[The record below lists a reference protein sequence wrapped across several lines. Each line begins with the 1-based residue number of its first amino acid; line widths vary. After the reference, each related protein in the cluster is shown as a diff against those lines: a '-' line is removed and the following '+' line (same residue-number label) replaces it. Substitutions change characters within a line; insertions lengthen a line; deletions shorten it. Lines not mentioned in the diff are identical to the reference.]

1 MRYVGVCPYGVASR
15 SWCATH
21 ESGGVRVTFTGMTL
35 RDFSESV
42 EEGEKWTKEKI
53 CHLQEIA
60 SPHLR
65 HMMAQ
70 ECFPGLSTDAFWA
83 TLPHIPLDGSF
94 THPNIE
100 LEQFTTKTFRPED
113 ADCWLPS
120 P

>member
-1 MRYVGVCPYGVASR
+1 
-15 SWCATH
+15 
-21 ESGGVRVTFTGMTL
+21 MTL
-35 RDFSESV
+35 RDFSEGV

-65 HMMAQ
+65 HMIAQ

-100 LEQFTTKTFRPED
+100 LEQFTTNTFRPPRV
-113 ADCWLPS
+113 DCWLPS